1 MGMPALISKF
11 ARLNRDCV
19 VDDNFD
25 YVFRTNYIDRKKKL
39 TIFIVACCG
48 NGFDVMSDEEIPTGY
63 GRSSGAFNSTYFEDN
78 EPWGAK
84 EVVVVC
90 LSVLIVVG
98 LVVSGVYLF
107 KRYKKEQAAKLETAL
122 TAHNGAQAGKTTQ
135 SKNINEVQVELGV
148 PNAIMSTDMVPSR
161 SASNSGASEPDIIAN
176 SGYTMGQRVK
186 LIDGREGTVKYVGPT
201 AFGADQ
207 IGIELD
213 AQYEGKHSG
222 MTRGVKYFDCDVQNK
237 GVFVTADEIM

>member
-1 MGMPALISKF
+1 MG
-11 ARLNRDCV
+11 
-19 VDDNFD
+19 
-25 YVFRTNYIDRKKKL
+25 
-39 TIFIVACCG
+39 
-48 NGFDVMSDEEIPTGY
+48 GY
-63 GRSSGAFNSTYFEDN
+63 GRSSGAFNSTYFEDD

-98 LVVSGVYLF
+98 LVVAGVYLF
-107 KRYKKEQAAKLETAL
+107 KRYKKEQAAKLEAAL
-122 TAHNGAQAGKTTQ
+122 TAHNAQAGTTTQ

-148 PNAIMSTDMVPSR
+148 PNATNMVPSR
-161 SASNSGASEPDIIAN
+161 SASNSGTSEPDVVAN
-176 SGYTMGQRVK
+176 SEYSIGQRVK
-186 LIDGREGTVKYVGPT
+186 LMDGREGTVKYVGPT